1 MSPLVTIGLPFYNNA
16 STLELTI
23 KSVFAQTYSNWEL
36 ILLNDGS
43 TDESLQIAKKFSDKR
58 IRLISD
64 GTNKGLIYRLNQIAL
79 LAKGEYLARMDADDL
94 MQPTRIEKQM
104 QLLLKDPTLDLVD
117 TGAYSINENG
127 LPTGKRGLEDINTNP
142 KHILT
147 HAMLLH
153 ASVIGKTSWFL
164 NNPYDKNFL
173 RAEDYE
179 LWCRTFSFSKF
190 VRIKEP
196 LYIVR
201 EGKINVKNYL
211 KSSQTIRRI
220 IKKYWRGILS
230 FAEMKKAITILRLKE
245 FAYQSFS
252 LLNAHHLLVN
262 TRNKTLP
269 QQEKDEVEKIIEAIK
284 NRR

>member
-1 MSPLVTIGLPFYNNA
+1 MEELVTIGLPFYNNEA
-16 STLELTI
+16 TLDLAI
-23 KSVFAQTYSNWEL
+23 KSVLAQTYNNWEL

-43 TDESLQIAKKFSDKR
+43 TDNSLNIAKQFNDSR
-58 IRLISD
+58 IKLVYD
-64 GTNKGLIYRLNQIAL
+64 GQNKGLIYRLNQIAT
-79 LAKGEYLARMDADDL
+79 LATGKYLARMDADDL
-94 MQPTRIEKQM
+94 MQPTRIENQM
-104 QLLLKDPTLDLVD
+104 RLLLNDSTLDLVD

-153 ASVIGKTSWFL
+153 ASVVGKTSWFL

-190 VRIKEP
+190 ARVKEP

-211 KSSQTIRRI
+211 KSSQTIRSI
-220 IKKYWRGILS
+220 IKKYWRGVLS

-284 NRR
+284 NCR